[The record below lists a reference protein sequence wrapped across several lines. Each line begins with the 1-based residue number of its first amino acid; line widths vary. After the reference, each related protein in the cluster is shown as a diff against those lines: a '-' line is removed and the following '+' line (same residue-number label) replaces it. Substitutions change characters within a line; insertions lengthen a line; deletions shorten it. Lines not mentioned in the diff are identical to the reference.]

1 MALSADEKERIMA
14 ARGESR
20 GQSSSRTVLYMPIID
35 GKPVTMISLSGLSR
49 DEAEAY
55 CIDKFGKDRFGGFL
69 GE

>member
-1 MALSADEKERIMA
+1 MTK
-14 ARGESR
+14 
-20 GQSSSRTVLYMPIID
+20 LYQPIID

-69 GE
+69 NE